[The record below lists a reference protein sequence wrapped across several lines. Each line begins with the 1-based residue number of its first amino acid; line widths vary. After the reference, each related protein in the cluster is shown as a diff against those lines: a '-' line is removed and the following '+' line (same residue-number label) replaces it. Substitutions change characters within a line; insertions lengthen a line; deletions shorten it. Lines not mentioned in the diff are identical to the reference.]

1 MVGFIVF
8 RSAAYRI
15 FVLTTALL
23 CLLSFANAE
32 HFSPQNAKEVT
43 HYSGDDDFICS
54 RNASDDRSDMAHGDV
69 VVAVLRPQYVI
80 PSLEVLPA
88 LRQSYTLHNIRGPP
102 ATASLI

>member
-8 RSAAYRI
+8 RSAVYKALV
-15 FVLTTALL
+15 FTTALL

-43 HYSGDDDFICS
+43 HYTGDDDFICS
-54 RNASDDRSDMAHGDV
+54 RTASDDRSDMPQAEV
-69 VVAVLRPQYVI
+69 TIALLRSQYAV

-88 LRQSYTLHNIRGPP
+88 LRQSYTLHDIRGPP
-102 ATASLI
+102 AAASLN